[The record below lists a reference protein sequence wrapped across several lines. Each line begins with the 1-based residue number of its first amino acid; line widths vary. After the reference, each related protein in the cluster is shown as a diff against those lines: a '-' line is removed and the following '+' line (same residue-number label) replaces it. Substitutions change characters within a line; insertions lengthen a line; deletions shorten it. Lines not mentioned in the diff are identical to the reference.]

1 MLLKTFNPRVHSG
14 WFLGFAVVLIAVL
27 VAGTVAIRA
36 DEQNTF
42 RWVIVGTGQAL
53 AADNSKILLGG
64 SGTFVLE
71 DPEEVTTNNGSWETL
86 GSAGNV
92 TGSGTF
98 QVTSLVK
105 FDLAPGAV
113 GDPSIHAGLAFL
125 RITYSDGSRGILV
138 VSCHLPGTPSSV
150 AEGIS
155 ASKGFTNYWK
165 GFSTP
170 SFFQT
175 VTESKN

>member
-1 MLLKTFNPRVHSG
+1 MLPNTFLRRVHSG
-14 WFLGFAVVLIAVL
+14 WFLVFAVVLISVL
-27 VAGTVAIRA
+27 VAGVVATRA

-42 RWVIVGTGQAL
+42 RWVIVGSAQAL
-53 AADNSKILLGG
+53 AADNSKIILAGT
-64 SGTFVLE
+64 GTFVVG
-71 DPEEVTTNNGSWETL
+71 DPEEVTTNNGTWQTL
-86 GSAGNV
+86 GSGGNV

-113 GDPSIHAGLAFL
+113 ANPSIHAGLAFL

-150 AEGIS
+150 AEGVS

-165 GFSTP
+165 GFSSP

-175 VTESKN
+175 VTEPEN